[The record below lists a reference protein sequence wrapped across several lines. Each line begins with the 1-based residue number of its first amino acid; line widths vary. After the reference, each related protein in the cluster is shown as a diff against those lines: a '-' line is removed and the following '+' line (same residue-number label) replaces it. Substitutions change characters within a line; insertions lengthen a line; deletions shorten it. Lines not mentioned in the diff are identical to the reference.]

1 MHDKSVYHSK
11 AVTEGHNLKKIYEN
25 PEIDVR
31 NTLDQ
36 ERQRQI
42 LENKLRLKP
51 IIESVI
57 FLGRQNIAFRGH
69 RDRGSLVVS
78 EGSSKDEDRL
88 VNNEG
93 NFREL
98 IKFRI
103 ESGDVVLK
111 NYLENT
117 SSRATYISSYMQ
129 NEIIEFCGE
138 EILETILQRVN
149 RSQFYI

>member
-11 AVTEGHNLKKIYEN
+11 AVTEGHNLIKIYEN

-57 FLGRQNIAFRGH
+57 FLGRQHIPFRGH
-69 RDRGSLVVS
+69 RDQGSLVVS
-78 EGSSKDEDRL
+78 EGSSEDEDSL
-88 VNNEG
+88 VNNKG

-111 NYLENT
+111 KHLENT
-117 SSRATYISSYMQ
+117 
-129 NEIIEFCGE
+129 
-138 EILETILQRVN
+138 
-149 RSQFYI
+149 